1 MKKMQKHYK
10 TIEKLVERCH
20 SNKKKI
26 TVKRLK
32 IESISG
38 IILRRRNMWE
48 KGLYFTGFAVE
59 IQSVHVFL

>member
-1 MKKMQKHYK
+1 MKKMPKHYK

-38 IILRRRNMWE
+38 IILKHRNMW
-48 KGLYFTGFAVE
+48 KRGLYFPCFAVE
-59 IQSVHVFL
+59 IPSDRVFL